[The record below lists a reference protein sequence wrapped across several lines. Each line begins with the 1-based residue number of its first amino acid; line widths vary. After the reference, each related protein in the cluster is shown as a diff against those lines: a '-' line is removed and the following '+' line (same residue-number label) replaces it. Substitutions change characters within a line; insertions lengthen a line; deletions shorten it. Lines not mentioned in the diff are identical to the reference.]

1 MGREHSEPQ
10 GGWLKMHRSAECRYL
25 LKNKPNAFLLL
36 TLIAGRAKYHNKN
49 GDDSLRINEAYI
61 GDHQSCGLTRQK
73 YRTAITILVDRKHIV
88 TRRVK
93 NGFIAKLISTDVFNP
108 TSLPTRQ
115 PTNIKDQNGPLEKAG
130 SLDKKEPNNHL
141 NNHYDNHK
149 QEIKENKE
157 TTTTKTSMI
166 NNDVVDV
173 LNKYQIVGTKAR
185 EIANHPLAE
194 AKLIDDICYSTKI
207 SNGRQ
212 GAMVNRIFAVLNH
225 RKSKSIK
232 PKKKRVIEIVDR
244 DSIKPTPTK
253 ELISIKADIKKFRD
267 GL

>member
-1 MGREHSEPQ
+1 MGREHSETQ

-108 TSLPTRQ
+108 TSQ
-115 PTNIKDQNGPLEKAG
+115 PTNIKNQNGPIGKAV

-173 LNKYQIVGTKAR
+173 LNKYQISGSKAK
-185 EIANHPLAE
+185 EIACHPLVTPE
-194 AKLIDDICYSTKI
+194 LIDEICYSTKA

-212 GAMVNRIFAVLNH
+212 GAMVNNIFAALKH
-225 RKSKSIK
+225 RKFKSLK
-232 PKKKRVIEIVDR
+232 PKKKRVFEIVER